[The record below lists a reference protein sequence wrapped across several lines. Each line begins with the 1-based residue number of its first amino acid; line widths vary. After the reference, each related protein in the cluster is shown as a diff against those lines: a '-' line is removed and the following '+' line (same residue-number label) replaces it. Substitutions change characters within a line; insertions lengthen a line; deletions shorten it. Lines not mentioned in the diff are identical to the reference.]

1 MCQVS
6 YKIVCYNQTIHQV
19 LLNEYCVTEWV
30 TGFSKKKSFKKTFVY
45 NLKDRACLSLD
56 KGVLILKANLLK
68 KAIEAIF
75 MNRGASETA
84 NHHQIGLQGVFKLPV
99 L

>member
-19 LLNEYCVTEWV
+19 LLNEYFSQ
-30 TGFSKKKSFKKTFVY
+30 TGFSKKKSFEKTFVY